1 MTLEVP
7 LARTEIKPA
16 SVLVLGLLSPYGF
29 YLLALSCF
37 ELTVLGLMMRLTV
50 SFVSR
55 SFSVFSSGA
64 ASLCFFAPWDVIP
77 FGIKNYALSLHW
89 LVPEL
94 VAHSFLNCSSQ
105 LMLVEKFEESFTSS
119 AAIGLGSAMA

>member
-1 MTLEVP
+1 
-7 LARTEIKPA
+7 
-16 SVLVLGLLSPYGF
+16 
-29 YLLALSCF
+29 
-37 ELTVLGLMMRLTV
+37 MMRLTV

-55 SFSVFSSGA
+55 SFLSSVQVQH
-64 ASLCFFAPWDVIP
+64 LCDFFAPLDVIP
-77 FGIKNYALSLHW
+77 FGIKNYALLLHW

-94 VAHSFLNCSSQ
+94 VADSFLNCSSQ

>member
-7 LARTEIKPA
+7 LARTELKPA
-16 SVLVLGLLSPYGF
+16 FVLVLGLLSPHGF
-29 YLLALSCF
+29 YLLALSSF
-37 ELTVLGLMMRLTV
+37 ELTVLSLMMRLTV

-55 SFSVFSSGA
+55 SFLSSVHVQH
-64 ASLCFFAPWDVIP
+64 LCDFFAPLDVIP
-77 FGIKNYALSLHW
+77 FGIKNYALLLHW

-94 VAHSFLNCSSQ
+94 VADSFLNCSSQ